1 LFASEIKT
9 REKLREKE
17 EKLKKKEE
25 EKQAQAAKQPAGTK
39 VKEAEMDP
47 TQYTENRKQFIQSVR
62 DGQANPYPHKFH
74 RTHKLNEF
82 IAEFDAKCPE
92 KDVFQEDV
100 VVAVTGRVMSIRASG
115 AKLVFIDLQGDDVKI
130 QIFANAG
137 NYTGGVFDDIIKNV
151 KRGDIIGVDGV
162 VGRTRTGELS
172 VRPTKITLLS
182 YCLHQLPS
190 QHDVSRLDYQP
201 QGQEDFQN

>member
-1 LFASEIKT
+1 
-9 REKLREKE
+9 
-17 EKLKKKEE
+17 
-25 EKQAQAAKQPAGTK
+25 
-39 VKEAEMDP
+39 MDP

-62 DGQANPYPHKFH
+62 DNKENPYPHKFS

-82 IAEFDAKCPE
+82 IAEFNPKVE
-92 KDVFQEDV
+92 GKDVFLEDV
-100 VVAVTGRVMSIRASG
+100 TVAVTGRVISIRAQG
-115 AKLVFIDLQGDDVKI
+115 QKLVFIDLQGDDVKI
-130 QIFANAG
+130 QVFANAT

-182 YCLHQLPS
+182 YCLH
-190 QHDVSRLDYQP
+190 
-201 QGQEDFQN
+201 